1 MSTAQAEPR
10 PSADPELRAVLPSI
24 PAGALTTFVVCLAA
38 TPYLVATWDH
48 ANRGAITILLAAGML
63 GGMLVL
69 LLPRERLLDTRV
81 RDPFFITWTAVDA
94 ALIAAVASLDGGVTS
109 PFTVLLFLTMVWA
122 GVFYPVRLMAVA
134 AVLNLIALLVI
145 ALVGGNE
152 GLTAT
157 LFQAAAVAGGAVMCG
172 WQASNISAQRR
183 ELARASRS
191 DPLTGCLN
199 RRGFEE
205 RLAKEVQRAKRD
217 GVSFAL
223 VVLDLDDFKRVN
235 DEKGHAA
242 GDALLVEIV
251 ISLGEVTRGMDTIG
265 RLGGDEFALLFPGA
279 TCERLRPIE
288 QRVHAAMTPCAPCSL
303 GTACFPDHGLTADE
317 LLNRA
322 DQRMYRSKGRAVDLV
337 GDAPQAEGAE
347 GSSRTTSAAG
357 LSSRNP
363 W

>member
-1 MSTAQAEPR
+1 MRSAHAEPR

-24 PAGALTTFVVCLAA
+24 PAGAITTFFVCLAA
-38 TPYLVATWDH
+38 GPYLLATWDEP
-48 ANRGAITILLAAGML
+48 NRGTISLLLGAGML
-63 GGMLVL
+63 AGILVL
-69 LLPRERLLDTRV
+69 WLPREWLLNTRM
-81 RDPFFITWTAVDA
+81 REPFFISWTVVDV
-94 ALIAAVASLDGGVTS
+94 ALIAAVASLDGGVQS

-122 GVFYPVRLMAVA
+122 GVFYPVRLMAIA
-134 AVLNLIALLVI
+134 AVVNVIAVAVI
-145 ALVGGNE
+145 ALAGGNP

-157 LFQAAAVAGGAVMCG
+157 LFEAAAVAGAAVMCG
-172 WQASNISAQRR
+172 WQASNITAQRG

-235 DEKGHAA
+235 DEQGHAA
-242 GDALLVEIV
+242 GDALLIEIV

-288 QRVHAAMTPCAPCSL
+288 QRVHQAMAPCAPCSL
-303 GTACFPDHGLTADE
+303 GTACFPDHGSTADE

-322 DQRMYRSKGRAVDLV
+322 DQRMYRSKGRELGIPAAAQPGG
-337 GDAPQAEGAE
+337 GD
-347 GSSRTTSAAG
+347 GSSRTTSSAG
-357 LSSRNP
+357 LSSRSP